1 MVREERVWGVGCD
14 RWSLVTDNCSL
25 VSLVSLVPPMFL
37 IPVFRKW
44 RQIFRRFSFKNRLLA
59 PLYVSCLLLVLLLIL
74 QGCLNLFVEVLHQ
87 QAFDWVTHS
96 LLIEQKTEQLLSNT
110 LDQQTSIRGYL
121 ITKDKELLDNY
132 DRANNAFRTNF
143 KSLQALLKRDR
154 DQIDRL
160 QALESIHNIWQDNF
174 VQSVLAGT
182 ASKTYLPG
190 KILFDPMRDIV
201 KTMLQ
206 HEEKILARRQQQ
218 LHQIN
223 YIKAGLEIFNVV
235 LASVGVS
242 WNLWLLRKRV
252 EIPLR
257 HLTRVSQA
265 WRAGKLEVR
274 LGYAASDEIGRLASV
289 LDEMAAEIRQ
299 RQEYSQ
305 MRTQQLED
313 LISALSHDLRTPLLA
328 SRNTLRPML
337 NGAFGPVDDTWREVL
352 EEYRQSNEQLLKL
365 VDTLLDVSRY
375 EVGGG
380 QHLSWEPLNWEK
392 ICCLAVERVCQIHD
406 RQRTPTIYIAP
417 SLPTVYGDQLEIQRV
432 VQNLLDNAAR
442 VSPLDEEIT
451 IEVSL
456 LGSDR
461 IKVSVRDRGPGVP
474 PQEKDKLFHRF
485 IQGRGR
491 RGGAGLGLYLCR
503 QIVVAHG
510 GTIKVD
516 SQLGAGST
524 FWFTLPVPLAL
535 DRESGV
541 REWKSGK

>member
-1 MVREERVWGVGCD
+1 
-14 RWSLVTDNCSL
+14 
-25 VSLVSLVPPMFL
+25 MFL
-37 IPVFRKW
+37 IPLFRKW
-44 RQIFRRFSFKNRLLA
+44 RQILRRFSFKNRLFA
-59 PLYVSCLLLVLLLIL
+59 PLYVSCLLLVLLLML
-74 QGCLNLFVEVLHQ
+74 QGCLNLFVEILHQ
-87 QAFDWVTHS
+87 QAFGWVTHS
-96 LLIEQKTEQLLSNT
+96 LLIEQQTEQLLSNA

-121 ITKDKELLDNY
+121 ITRDKELLDNY
-132 DRANNAFRTNF
+132 DRANNAFHTNF
-143 KSLQALLKRDR
+143 KSLQTLLKRDR

-174 VQSVLAGT
+174 VQSVLADT

-206 HEEKILARRQQQ
+206 HEEKILYRRQQQ
-218 LHQIN
+218 LQQIN
-223 YIKAGLEIFNVV
+223 FIKAALEIFNVV
-235 LASVGVS
+235 LASVGVT

-257 HLTRVSQA
+257 HLTKVSQA

-274 LGYAASDEIGRLASV
+274 LDYTASDEIGRLAGV

-337 NGAFGPVDDTWREVL
+337 NGAFGPVNDTWREVL

-375 EVGGG
+375 EAGGG
-380 QHLSWEPLNWEK
+380 RHLSWEPLEWEK
-392 ICCLAVERVCQIHD
+392 ICCLAVERISQIHD
-406 RQRTPTIYIAP
+406 RRCHPTIYIAP

-442 VSPLDEEIT
+442 VSPPDQEIA
-451 IEVSL
+451 IEVCL
-456 LGSDR
+456 LGGDR
-461 IKVSVRDRGPGVP
+461 VKVSVRDRGPGVL

-491 RGGAGLGLYLCR
+491 RGGVGLGLYLCR

-516 SQLGAGST
+516 SQLGEGST
-524 FWFTLPVPLAL
+524 FWFTLPVPLDKNRGAEEQGSKGTGEL
-535 DRESGV
+535 R
-541 REWKSGK
+541 

>member
-461 IKVSVRDRGPGVP
+461 LKVSVRDRGPGVP